1 MLKGLLWPGLV
12 GLLLLGH
19 LIVLP
24 WAWIQVSTAPV
35 RYPARRVP
43 AAPVALVLGA
53 GLHAG
58 FDTWDSCVR
67 ARRLFGV
74 RRAIVV
80 TQLFHLPRAVA
91 LCRAAGIET
100 AGVGHDS
107 ASTAEATTDAGYLRE
122 VGASAKA
129 LSDLV
134 RKPPPRFLGPP
145 EPGLRRALGE

>member
-1 MLKGLLWPGLV
+1 VSGDNGRKGYDEP
-12 GLLLLGH
+12 
-19 LIVLP
+19 
-24 WAWIQVSTAPV
+24 TAM
-35 RYPARRVP
+35 RDYLTRHGVP
-43 AAPVALVLGA
+43 AAKVVLDY
-53 GLHAG
+53 AG